1 MSATNTTAGRDLRS
15 DRTASKDGTV
25 LAYDV
30 RGSGGTLVYVT
41 GASCFRRFQPVVK
54 DAKAFAA
61 AFTTVTY
68 DRRGRGDSGD
78 TAPWS
83 LDRELEDL
91 EAVIDATGGPAWVYG
106 HSSGA
111 VLALHA
117 ALRLGEKVRGV
128 VLYDAS
134 WVADEKEGREYAMLR
149 QSVEGLL
156 DRGRNAAAMR
166 RFLSGIGMPRAFV
179 ALLPLMPGWRRMV
192 ALAPTLRYDMALTAD
207 PPPYDLA
214 ATAATPMHV
223 VVGARSPASLHAVAE
238 GLAAAVPGA
247 AVTVLPKQDHMVAAS
262 AILPVLTDRLRHA

>member
-1 MSATNTTAGRDLRS
+1 MSATNTAAGRDVRS
-15 DRTASKDGTV
+15 ERTTSSDGTT

-30 RGSGGTLVYVT
+30 RGSGDTLVYVT

-54 DAKAFAA
+54 DAKAFAGE
-61 AFTTVTY
+61 FTTVTY

-91 EAVIDATGGPAWVYG
+91 EAVIDAIGGPAWVYG

-117 ALRLGEKVRGV
+117 ALRLGDKVRGV

-134 WVADEKEGREYAMLR
+134 WVADETEGREYATLR
-149 QSVEGLL
+149 RSVEGLL

-179 ALLPLMPGWRRMV
+179 ALLPLVPGWRRMV
-192 ALAPTLRYDMALTAD
+192 ALAPTLRYDMALTSD

-214 ATAATPMHV
+214 ATVTTPMHV
-223 VVGARSPASLHAVAE
+223 LVGERSPASLHTVAD
-238 GLAAAVPGA
+238 GLAGVVPGT

-262 AILPVLTDRLRHA
+262 AILPVLTDRLRNA

>member
-1 MSATNTTAGRDLRS
+1 MSAANTAAGRDLRS
-15 DRTASKDGTV
+15 DRATSRDGTP

-30 RGSGGTLVYVT
+30 RGSGDTLVYVT

-54 DAKAFAA
+54 DAKAFASR
-61 AFTTVTY
+61 FTTVTY
-68 DRRGRGDSGD
+68 DRRGRGDSGH
-78 TAPWS
+78 TGPWS

-106 HSSGA
+106 HSSGG

-134 WVADEKEGREYAMLR
+134 WVADEDERREYATLR
-149 QSVEGLL
+149 RSVEDLL

-179 ALLPLMPGWRRMV
+179 ALLPVMPGWRRMV

-207 PPPYDLA
+207 LPPYALA
-214 ATAATPMHV
+214 ASAAVPVHV
-223 VVGARSPASLHAVAE
+223 VVGERSPTLHAVAR
-238 GLAAAVPGA
+238 GLAAAVPGGR
-247 AVTVLPKQDHMVAAS
+247 VTMLPKQDHMVAAS
-262 AILPVLTDRLRHA
+262 AILPVLSDRLRHA